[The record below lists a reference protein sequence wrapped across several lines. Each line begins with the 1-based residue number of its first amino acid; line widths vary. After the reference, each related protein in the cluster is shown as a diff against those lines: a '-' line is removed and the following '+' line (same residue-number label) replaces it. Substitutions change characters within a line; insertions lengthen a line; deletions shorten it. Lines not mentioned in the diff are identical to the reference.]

1 MVNYYEILEVSQN
14 ASKEVIDRAY
24 KVLAKK
30 YHPDLQPENK
40 RQFAEEKLKKINE
53 AYDILSDE
61 YKRKQYDDKLL
72 REIKIQNK
80 SVLDETKE
88 DYDKIYKERESLKKQ
103 LQYERQHKN
112 IVNSS
117 VSNEEI
123 MRRVIDNLKYKQQIY
138 ATQNRAR
145 DYIAWIL
152 TFVIIIL
159 IGFLLWKIPYTHDKL
174 LQIYNENTA
183 IKTLVDIIIAI
194 VSAFF
199 KAIMS
204 IFE

>member
-53 AYDILSDE
+53 AYEILSDE

-72 REIKIQNK
+72 REIQIQNK

-138 ATQNRAR
+138 ATKNRAR
-145 DYIAWIL
+145 DYIAWLL
-152 TFVIIIL
+152 TFVIIIV

-194 VSAFF
+194 VSAFL

>member
-152 TFVIIIL
+152 TFVIIIV